1 MTPFPSHFKL
11 FIEQISD
18 ATQAIS
24 TISPSDIIFRVGS
37 VARTL
42 TVYQLSAFDV
52 VMNYTIQP
60 TDPSGG
66 VGLVITLHD
75 AAFSN
80 VTCHSG
86 ESCFSGQVNVDTS
99 PPVPELVKVEQYV
112 AASYPDLSPP
122 PSSAVMSLVFTVNL
136 DASLLTITN
145 QTAIVLECQGIDAS
159 LASDGLS
166 VSFDTHLTYLQ
177 IRVDVVT
184 YAKGSISLMFPHAYA
199 IDSASNESP
208 ATTVSESI
216 SAPGAVNRSLF
227 YALVVIAIV
236 IAALALICA
245 IVFLFKF
252 PPGASTS

>member
-1 MTPFPSHFKL
+1 M